1 MPPKRY
7 PLPKRFNAALSEKA
21 YEQLRALNEEYHYGN
36 NYLLTIILENFE
48 SIADLNAVEEVFSK
62 FADEYGAPAAGGM
75 KRKT

>member
-1 MPPKRY
+1 MTPKRY

-21 YEQLRALNEEYHYGN
+21 YEQLRALNEQYHYGN

-48 SIADLNAVEEVFSK
+48 SIADFEAVEQAFSA